1 MRRLLSL
8 TAVLVLGVFATAKAD
23 DFSLDIGNY
32 PAPVQQTES
41 QAEQQNAVAK
51 AYEEGLKKGIKIGI
65 QFSHQKIKQDF
76 LQFRD
81 LVNQVFNYKYYF
93 LKGEIPSPLIAEEY
107 KEVKGKDNI
116 AHLVKEIKILPPAYF
131 PISLFRQLNAEL
143 QGNIISV
150 PAGYIVYIDTSP
162 LSEDDIAFYQYLAR
176 TDGYYPVYVS
186 RQDRLIFGSFQR
198 KADAL
203 SSLKELERIGIP
215 SVKVAELEEPLKVE
229 VPKGDERL
237 TQAFLKN
244 VHLILQK
251 EQEVAGVN
259 PAYFRTGVANV
270 IQYLQKALAAAQA
283 LDPKRYGLLN
293 IPLLESDI
301 QRVLNNLELALSEAR
316 EYKSVFT
323 YAPKEVVTDPEA
335 MKNAFGYGAKKDET
349 LKPIHADRSAD
360 AIFEKIEKAKQLLK
374 EGE

>member
-1 MRRLLSL
+1 MRRILSL
-8 TAVLVLGVFATAKAD
+8 AVLTLAVITSGAKAD
-23 DFSLDIGNY
+23 EFLDIGSY

-41 QAEQQNAVAK
+41 QAEQKDAIAK

-93 LKGEIPSPLIAEEY
+93 LKGEIPSPLVTEEY

-131 PISLFRQLNAEL
+131 PINLFRQLNSEL
-143 QGNIISV
+143 TGDIITV
-150 PAGYIVYIDTSP
+150 PAGYIVYVDTP
-162 LSEDDIAFYQYLAR
+162 NLSERDIAFYQYLAR
-176 TDGYYPVYVS
+176 TDGYYPVYIS

-198 KADAL
+198 KADAI
-203 SSLKELERIGIP
+203 SASKELKRIGIP

-244 VHLILQK
+244 VRLILQK
-251 EQEVAGVN
+251 EKEVAGVN
-259 PAYFRTGVANV
+259 PAYFKTGVANV

-316 EYKSVFT
+316 EYKSIFT
-323 YAPKEVVTDPEA
+323 YAPKVVVTEPDS
-335 MKNAFGYGAKKDET
+335 MKKAFGYGAKAEKP
-349 LKPIHADRSAD
+349 LKPIHTDPSTS